1 MGNKP
6 VTAVCSKFLHCGKI
20 VEKPRDFYFHHVH
33 HVPNFK
39 NQWVLELSYWKMKKG
54 SVVIYDAAQYSRFFH
69 KKEYEFDSKDDAERA
84 VTKLKTG
91 YCYKCGNVA
100 NCENITFNC

>member
-6 VTAVCSKFLHCGKI
+6 VTAVCSKFLHSGKI
-20 VEKPRDFYFHHVH
+20 VEKPREFYFHHVH

-39 NQWVLELSYWKMKKG
+39 NQWILELSYWKMKNN
-54 SVVIYDAAQYSRFFH
+54 SVTKHDPKFY
-69 KKEYEFDSKDDAERA
+69 KKEYDFDSKDDAERT

-100 NCENITFNC
+100 SCGNITFNC